1 MLNLFRKK
9 SYSISDLH
17 DQTEIFL
24 SNLIAIRNKIKV
36 LIIDNDEIQSGMPMV
51 KYLKGHGFNN
61 VDYRT
66 ILEKIEDVQAYELLL
81 CDIRDVGH
89 ALNYNNGYDMAAD
102 IKKIYPYIGII
113 AFSSDIEG
121 YDKSKVDGI
130 FSKESTA
137 ENRNM
142 VIDSVV
148 RKCYSPIESWITFR
162 NHLLAQ
168 NVSIHTVAS
177 LESYYVSKL
186 LNKRCPSQEDIHR
199 FIQDSAVIF
208 NLVVQLIKVASAFC
222 NI

>member
-1 MLNLFRKK
+1 MKFMLNLFRKK

-113 AFSSDIEG
+113 AISSDIEG

-130 FSKESTA
+130 FSKES
-137 ENRNM
+137 
-142 VIDSVV
+142 
-148 RKCYSPIESWITFR
+148 K
-162 NHLLAQ
+162 
-168 NVSIHTVAS
+168 S
-177 LESYYVSKL
+177 LS
-186 LNKRCPSQEDIHR
+186 
-199 FIQDSAVIF
+199 
-208 NLVVQLIKVASAFC
+208 
-222 NI
+222 